1 MTFTPP
7 LSVPRWL
14 RTLAWIGVGVWAG
27 TITVLS
33 SMRPDQLASLSSIIF
48 WDKAEHFLAFAVGT
62 ANLALVLRW
71 SRAWPAAR
79 IALVSI
85 VAISIFAALDEI
97 HQLFTPGRS
106 GADVFD
112 WIADTLGA
120 ASGAWAILMIYA
132 RPSRPP
138 LHAPAG
144 D

>member
-1 MTFTPP
+1 MNFIPP
-7 LSVPRWL
+7 RSVPRWL
-14 RTLAWIGVGVWAG
+14 RTLAWIGVLTWAG
-27 TITVLS
+27 AITVLS
-33 SMRPDQLASLSSIIF
+33 SMRPDQLNNLSSVKL
-48 WDKAEHFLAFAVGT
+48 WDKAEHFLAFAIGT

-71 SRAWPAAR
+71 SSRWPLAR
-79 IALVSI
+79 VALVSI
-85 VAISIFAALDEI
+85 VAISFFAAADEI

-120 ASGAWAILMIYA
+120 AAGTSLILLFYA

-138 LHAPAG
+138 LLAPAG

>member
-33 SMRPDQLASLSSIIF
+33 SMRPDQLERLTTLIF
-48 WDKAEHFLAFAVGT
+48 WDKAEHFLAFAAG
-62 ANLALVLRW
+62 AGNLALGLRW
-71 SRAWPAAR
+71 SRTWPAAR
-79 IALVSI
+79 IALVTI
-85 VAISIFAALDEI
+85 VAISCFAAVDEI

-120 ASGAWAILMIYA
+120 ALGAWAILMIYA
-132 RPSRPP
+132 RPARPP
-138 LHAPAG
+138 LLAPAG